1 LCYTG
6 CSSGVE
12 GVKGRADNND
22 FIDLV
27 YDAAVDPNLWTSV
40 ISRLVDMIGGSGGFL
55 LDQNQANGKGEGIIV
70 GADPAVRDD
79 YFGRFATNNVLQKVD
94 DPQAFMKRWTP
105 RILTDEDWMP
115 KEALL
120 RSEFYNEFLRRIDV
134 HSVMMVRLEARGL
147 NAVNLDLGRPER
159 RGAYERTDVA
169 RVGRYHPHLI
179 RSFKLGRRLGAERQV
194 HAGADAYLE
203 RSSHAV
209 FLVGE
214 DGRVRRANRAAEGL
228 VAGSRGLTLIRGALG
243 SVTSDQTRRLQAL
256 IAAATSS
263 DPEKR
268 TGGSMPILAPDRM
281 LPLSVMVAP
290 VRSDRLVLFD
300 GGPCAIVCVTD
311 LEAGVSLPLTRV
323 REVLGLSAAEARV
336 ALALVE
342 GRTPREAAESLGLS
356 FYTVRAHLV
365 RIFDKTGTNRQ
376 AELVR
381 LIMRL
386 IGASLQ

>member
-1 LCYTG
+1 V
-6 CSSGVE
+6 S
-12 GVKGRADNND
+12 AND
-22 FIDLV
+22 SDFLDVV
-27 YDAAVDPNLWTSV
+27 YDAAVDPGLWTSV
-40 ISRLVDMIGGSGGFL
+40 ITRLVGMVGGSGGFL
-55 LDQNQANGKGEGIIV
+55 LDQNQASGKGEGIIV

-159 RGAYERTDVA
+159 RGRFEADDIA
-169 RVGRYHPHLI
+169 RVSRYHPHLI
-179 RSFKLGRRLGAERQV
+179 RSLNLGRKLGARRQIDGGLA
-194 HAGADAYLE
+194 AYLE
-203 RSSHAV
+203 ASPQAV
-209 FLVGE
+209 FLVGD
-214 DGRVRRANRAAEGL
+214 DGRVRHANSAGERLAAS
-228 VAGSRGLTLIRGALG
+228 AHGLTLARGRLAA
-243 SVTSDQTRRLQAL
+243 VVPEQNRRLQAL
-256 IAAATSS
+256 IAAATSP
-263 DPEKR
+263 DPEQR
-268 TGGSMPILAPDRM
+268 TGGAVPVSAPDRL
-281 LPLSVMVAP
+281 LPLSVTVAP
-290 VRSDRLVLFD
+290 VRANRLALFD
-300 GGPCAIVCVTD
+300 GGPSAIVCVTD
-311 LEAGVSLPLTRV
+311 LEAGVSFPQARLCEL
-323 REVLGLSAAEARV
+323 LGLSAAEARV
-336 ALALVE
+336 AMALVE
-342 GRTPREAAESLGLS
+342 GRTPREAAESLGVS

-386 IGASLQ
+386 I